1 MARFGLHEYST
12 PGYAGLVPQ
21 EDKEERPIQ
30 KIEKFSTFLN
40 ELPWFDKDEEDTKS
54 GGDDTLLAG
63 STAGVTPDEMRT
75 DINDQ
80 LVKGEDTQPKIRER
94 VEGSAPLG
102 QSVELQLLR
111 NADPDTDEF
120 ARALSNAELKR
131 GIPSELNTL
140 PETDLFDKAE
150 LGQKLTSR
158 PDKTDRTAVM
168 QWQTFL
174 KQQGYDLGTSGPNKD
189 GIDGDWGGK
198 TEKAFADWYKNK
210 YGDKSSLDS
219 KNETRM
225 NNADKYQYMYDKY
238 GKPYGRE
245 DENGITYLG

>member
-12 PGYAGLVPQ
+12 PGYAGLIPQ

-40 ELPWFDKDEEDTKS
+40 ELPWFDKDEDSQTS
-54 GGDDTLLAG
+54 GDATPLEG

-80 LVKGEDTQPKIRER
+80 LVKGEDVQPKIRER
-94 VEGSAPLG
+94 VEGPTPIG
-102 QSVELQLLR
+102 QSIELQLLR
-111 NADPDTDEF
+111 NADPETDEF
-120 ARALSNAELKR
+120 ARALDAAELKR
-131 GIPSELNTL
+131 GIPTELATL
-140 PETDLFDKAE
+140 PETDLFAKAE
-150 LGQKLTSR
+150 LGRKLTTR
-158 PDKTDRTAVM
+158 PDKTDRNAVM

-198 TEKAFADWYKNK
+198 TEKAFADWHKK
-210 YGDKSSLDS
+210 WEG
-219 KNETRM
+219 
-225 NNADKYQYMYDKY
+225 
-238 GKPYGRE
+238 
-245 DENGITYLG
+245 

>member
-1 MARFGLHEYST
+1 MARFGLHEYRT
-12 PGYAGLVPQ
+12 PGYAGLIPQ

-40 ELPWFDKDEEDTKS
+40 ELPWFDKDGEDSKTS
-54 GGDDTLLAG
+54 GDSTLLEG

-75 DINDQ
+75 DIDDQ

-94 VEGSAPLG
+94 VEGVAPLG

-111 NADPDTDEF
+111 NTDPETDKF
-120 ARALSNAELKR
+120 SRALAGAELKR
-131 GIPSELNTL
+131 GLPTDIKTL

-150 LGQKLTSR
+150 LGHKLTSR
-158 PDKTDRTAVM
+158 PDTTDRNAVM

-174 KQQGYDLGTSGPNKD
+174 KQQGYNLGTSGPNKD

-198 TEKAFADWYKNK
+198 TEKAFADWYKK
-210 YGDKSSLDS
+210 WEG
-219 KNETRM
+219 
-225 NNADKYQYMYDKY
+225 
-238 GKPYGRE
+238 
-245 DENGITYLG
+245 

>member
-40 ELPWFDKDEEDTKS
+40 ELPWFDKDSEDSKS
-54 GGDDTLLAG
+54 GGDDTLLQG

-80 LVKGEDTQPKIRER
+80 LVKGEDVQPKIRER
-94 VEGSAPLG
+94 VEGPAPLG

-111 NADPDTDEF
+111 NADPETDEF
-120 ARALSNAELKR
+120 SRALSNAELKR
-131 GIPSELNTL
+131 GIPTDLTAL
-140 PETDLFDKAE
+140 PETNLFDKAE

-158 PDKTDRTAVM
+158 PDKTDRKAVM

-174 KQQGYDLGTSGPNKD
+174 KQQGYDLGTGGPNKD
-189 GIDGDWGGK
+189 GVDGDWGGK
-198 TEKAFADWYKNK
+198 TEKAFADWHKK
-210 YGDKSSLDS
+210 WEG
-219 KNETRM
+219 
-225 NNADKYQYMYDKY
+225 
-238 GKPYGRE
+238 
-245 DENGITYLG
+245 

>member
-40 ELPWFDKDEEDTKS
+40 ELPWFDKDKDKEGTKT
-54 GGDDTLLAG
+54 GGDETLLEG

-94 VEGSAPLG
+94 VEGPAPIG
-102 QSVELQLLR
+102 QSIELQLMR

-120 ARALSNAELKR
+120 ARALDNAELKR
-131 GIPSELNTL
+131 GIPNDLKTL
-140 PETDLFDKAE
+140 PETDLFNKAE

-158 PDKTDRTAVM
+158 PDKTDRNAVM

-174 KQQGYDLGTSGPNKD
+174 KQQGYDLGTGGPNKD
-189 GIDGDWGGK
+189 GVDGDWGGE
-198 TEKAFADWYKNK
+198 TEKAFADWHKK
-210 YGDKSSLDS
+210 WEG
-219 KNETRM
+219 
-225 NNADKYQYMYDKY
+225 
-238 GKPYGRE
+238 
-245 DENGITYLG
+245 

>member
-40 ELPWFDKDEEDTKS
+40 ELPWFDKDDDSQT
-54 GGDDTLLAG
+54 GGDATLLEG

-80 LVKGEDTQPKIRER
+80 LVKGEDVQPKIRER

-102 QSVELQLLR
+102 QSIELQLLR
-111 NADPDTDEF
+111 NADPETDEF
-120 ARALSNAELKR
+120 ARALDAAELKR
-131 GIPSELNTL
+131 GIPTESVTL
-140 PETDLFDKAE
+140 PETDLFEKAE
-150 LGQKLTSR
+150 LGHKLTSR
-158 PDKTDRTAVM
+158 PDPADRNAVM

-174 KQQGYDLGTSGPNKD
+174 KQQGYNLGTSGPNKD

-198 TEKAFADWYKNK
+198 TEKAFADWYGKKYGERSDIATGNNYQRTRAKRNEMYNK
-210 YGDKSSLDS
+210 YGEPWGPEEWL
-219 KNETRM
+219 
-225 NNADKYQYMYDKY
+225 
-238 GKPYGRE
+238 
-245 DENGITYLG
+245 I

>member
-1 MARFGLHEYST
+1 MARFRLQEYST
-12 PGYAGLVPQ
+12 PGYAGLIPK

-40 ELPWFDKDEEDTKS
+40 ELPWFDKDKEDTKT
-54 GGDDTLLAG
+54 GGDETLLDG

-80 LVKGEDTQPKIRER
+80 LVNGKDPQDKIRER
-94 VEGSAPLG
+94 VEGPAPIG
-102 QSVELQLLR
+102 QSIELQLMQ
-111 NADPDTDEF
+111 NAGPDPYEF
-120 ARALSNAELKR
+120 ARALGNAELKR
-131 GIPSELNTL
+131 GIPTDLKSL

-158 PDKTDRTAVM
+158 PDKTDREAVM

-189 GIDGDWGGK
+189 GIDGVWGGANSK
-198 TEKAFADWYKNK
+198 TEKAFIDWYKK
-210 YGDKSSLDS
+210 WEG
-219 KNETRM
+219 
-225 NNADKYQYMYDKY
+225 
-238 GKPYGRE
+238 
-245 DENGITYLG
+245 

>member
-40 ELPWFDKDEEDTKS
+40 ELPWFDKDSEDSKTS
-54 GGDDTLLAG
+54 GDSTLLEG
-63 STAGVTPDEMRT
+63 STAGVTSDEMRT

-80 LVKGEDTQPKIRER
+80 LVKGEDVQPKIRER
-94 VEGSAPLG
+94 VEGPAPLG

-111 NADPDTDEF
+111 NADPETDEF
-120 ARALSNAELKR
+120 SRALAGAELKR
-131 GIPSELNTL
+131 GIPTDLKTL
-140 PETDLFDKAE
+140 PETDLFDKAK

-158 PDKTDRTAVM
+158 PDKTDRKAVM

-198 TEKAFADWYKNK
+198 TEKAFANWHKK
-210 YGDKSSLDS
+210 WEG
-219 KNETRM
+219 
-225 NNADKYQYMYDKY
+225 
-238 GKPYGRE
+238 
-245 DENGITYLG
+245 

>member
-40 ELPWFDKDEEDTKS
+40 ELPWFDKDKEDTKS
-54 GGDDTLLAG
+54 GGDETLLEG

-80 LVKGEDTQPKIRER
+80 LVKGEDPQDKIRER
-94 VEGSAPLG
+94 VEGPAPIG
-102 QSVELQLLR
+102 QSIELQLMR

-120 ARALSNAELKR
+120 ARALDNAELKR
-131 GIPSELNTL
+131 GIPTELTTL
-140 PETDLFDKAE
+140 PETDLFEKAE
-150 LGQKLTSR
+150 LGRKLTSR
-158 PDKTDRTAVM
+158 PDKTDRQAVM

-174 KQQGYDLGTSGPNKD
+174 KQQGYNLGTSGPNKD
-189 GIDGDWGGK
+189 GIDGDWGGR
-198 TEKAFADWYKNK
+198 TEKAFADWHKK
-210 YGDKSSLDS
+210 WEG
-219 KNETRM
+219 
-225 NNADKYQYMYDKY
+225 
-238 GKPYGRE
+238 
-245 DENGITYLG
+245 

>member
-12 PGYAGLVPQ
+12 PGYAGLIPQ

-40 ELPWFDKDEEDTKS
+40 ELPWFDKDGEDSKTS
-54 GGDDTLLAG
+54 GDSTLLQG
-63 STAGVTPDEMRT
+63 STAGVTADEMRT

-94 VEGSAPLG
+94 VEGAAPLG
-102 QSVELQLLR
+102 QSIELQLLR
-111 NADPDTDEF
+111 NADPETDEF
-120 ARALSNAELKR
+120 SRALAGAELKR
-131 GIPSELNTL
+131 GIPSDLKTL

-158 PDKTDRTAVM
+158 PDTTDRNAVM

-174 KQQGYDLGTSGPNKD
+174 KQQGYNLGTSGPNKD

-198 TEKAFADWYKNK
+198 TEKAFADWYKK
-210 YGDKSSLDS
+210 WEG
-219 KNETRM
+219 
-225 NNADKYQYMYDKY
+225 
-238 GKPYGRE
+238 
-245 DENGITYLG
+245 

>member
-102 QSVELQLLR
+102 QAVELQLLR
-111 NADPDTDEF
+111 NVDPATAEF
-120 ARALSNAELKR
+120 ARYLAAAELNR
-131 GIPSELNTL
+131 GIPTELTTL
-140 PETDLFDKAE
+140 PETDLFDRAE
-150 LGQKLTSR
+150 LGRELVSKSDSNESKGDTS
-158 PDKTDRTAVM
+158 K
-168 QWQTFL
+168 
-174 KQQGYDLGTSGPNKD
+174 KKSGNST
-189 GIDGDWGGK
+189 GD
-198 TEKAFADWYKNK
+198 
-210 YGDKSSLDS
+210 
-219 KNETRM
+219 
-225 NNADKYQYMYDKY
+225 
-238 GKPYGRE
+238 
-245 DENGITYLG
+245 

>member
-40 ELPWFDKDEEDTKS
+40 ELPWFDKD
-54 GGDDTLLAG
+54 DDTQTSGDSTLLEG

-80 LVKGEDTQPKIRER
+80 LVKGEDVQPKIRDR

-102 QSVELQLLR
+102 QAVELQLLR

-120 ARALSNAELKR
+120 ARALNNAELKR
-131 GIPSELNTL
+131 GIPNDLKTL

-174 KQQGYDLGTSGPNKD
+174 KQQGYDLGTGGPNKD
-189 GIDGDWGGK
+189 GVDGDWGGK
-198 TEKAFADWYKNK
+198 TEKAFADWHKK
-210 YGDKSSLDS
+210 WEG
-219 KNETRM
+219 
-225 NNADKYQYMYDKY
+225 
-238 GKPYGRE
+238 
-245 DENGITYLG
+245 

>member
-40 ELPWFDKDEEDTKS
+40 ELPWFDKDSEDSKTS
-54 GGDDTLLAG
+54 GDSTLLEG
-63 STAGVTPDEMRT
+63 STAGTTPDEMRT
-75 DINDQ
+75 DIDDQ
-80 LVKGEDTQPKIRER
+80 LVKGEDTQSKIRER
-94 VEGSAPLG
+94 VEGPAPLG
-102 QSVELQLLR
+102 QSVELQIVR
-111 NADPDTDEF
+111 NADPETDEF
-120 ARALSNAELKR
+120 SRALAGAELKR
-131 GIPSELNTL
+131 GLPTDLKTL

-150 LGQKLTSR
+150 LGHKLTSR
-158 PDKTDRTAVM
+158 PDKTDRNAVM

-198 TEKAFADWYKNK
+198 TEKAFADWYKK
-210 YGDKSSLDS
+210 WEG
-219 KNETRM
+219 
-225 NNADKYQYMYDKY
+225 
-238 GKPYGRE
+238 
-245 DENGITYLG
+245 

>member
-1 MARFGLHEYST
+1 MARFGLQEYST
-12 PGYAGLVPQ
+12 PGYAGLIPK

-40 ELPWFDKDEEDTKS
+40 ELPWFDKDKEDTKT
-54 GGDDTLLAG
+54 GGDETLLGG

-80 LVKGEDTQPKIRER
+80 LVNGEDPQDKIRER
-94 VEGSAPLG
+94 VEGPAPIG
-102 QSVELQLLR
+102 QSIELQIIR
-111 NADPDTDEF
+111 NADPYTDEF

-131 GIPSELNTL
+131 GIPTDLKSL

-150 LGQKLTSR
+150 LGRKLTSR
-158 PDKTDRTAVM
+158 PDKTDREAVM

-189 GIDGDWGGK
+189 GIDGVWGGANSK
-198 TEKAFADWYKNK
+198 TEKAFTDWYKK
-210 YGDKSSLDS
+210 WEG
-219 KNETRM
+219 
-225 NNADKYQYMYDKY
+225 
-238 GKPYGRE
+238 
-245 DENGITYLG
+245 

>member
-1 MARFGLHEYST
+1 MARFGLQEYST
-12 PGYAGLVPQ
+12 PGYAGLIPK

-40 ELPWFDKDEEDTKS
+40 ELPWFDKDKEDTKT
-54 GGDDTLLAG
+54 GGDEALLDG

-80 LVKGEDTQPKIRER
+80 LVNGEDPQDKIRER
-94 VEGSAPLG
+94 VEGPAPIG
-102 QSVELQLLR
+102 QSIELQLMR
-111 NADPDTDEF
+111 NADPYTDEF
-120 ARALSNAELKR
+120 ARALVNAELKR
-131 GIPSELNTL
+131 GIQTDLKSL

-158 PDKTDRTAVM
+158 PDKTDRKAVM

-189 GIDGDWGGK
+189 GIDGVWGGANSK
-198 TEKAFADWYKNK
+198 TEKAFTDWYKK
-210 YGDKSSLDS
+210 WEG
-219 KNETRM
+219 
-225 NNADKYQYMYDKY
+225 
-238 GKPYGRE
+238 
-245 DENGITYLG
+245 

>member
-1 MARFGLHEYST
+1 MARFNLHEYST
-12 PGYAGLVPQ
+12 PSYAGMIPQ

-40 ELPWFDKDEEDTKS
+40 ELPWFSKDTDESKTS
-54 GGDDTLLAG
+54 GDSTLLEG
-63 STAGVTPDEMRT
+63 STAGVTPEEMRT
-75 DINDQ
+75 DIDDQ
-80 LVKGEDTQPKIRER
+80 LVKGEDAQPKIRER
-94 VEGSAPLG
+94 VEGLAPLG
-102 QSVELQLLR
+102 QSIELQLMR
-111 NADPDTDEF
+111 NADPETDEF
-120 ARALSNAELKR
+120 ARALEGAELKR
-131 GIPSELNTL
+131 GIPSDLKAP
-140 PETDLFDKAE
+140 PETDLYDKAE
-150 LGQKLTSR
+150 LGRQLTSR
-158 PDKTDRTAVM
+158 PDKTDRKAVM

-174 KQQGYDLGTSGPNKD
+174 KQQGYDLGTSGPNND

-210 YGDKSSLDS
+210 YGNKSSLDS

-225 NNADKYQYMYDKY
+225 KNADKYWYMYKKY